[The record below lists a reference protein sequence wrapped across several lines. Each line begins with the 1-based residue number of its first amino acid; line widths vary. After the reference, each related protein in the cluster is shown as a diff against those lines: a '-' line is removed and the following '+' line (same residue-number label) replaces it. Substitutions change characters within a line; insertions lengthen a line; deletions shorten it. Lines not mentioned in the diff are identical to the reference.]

1 MKTMGGPETIQ
12 YRTNNRDGFTI
23 VELLI
28 VIVVIAILATI
39 IIVAYNG
46 IQQRAIVSTMASD
59 LDNTAKSLKLY
70 QVDNSSY
77 PTSNDCSASPAANSI
92 CLKSSS
98 GTTYTT
104 FTQNNTTSPQTFCVT
119 AMNGTN
125 SYYINQDGTPQSGGC
140 NITNF
145 VTNPNIE
152 TSITGLSGPN
162 SSTVSRDTSRAQGGS
177 TASLLVTM
185 PIDTAGRV
193 GATLAFLSN
202 AVPTVMKPN
211 TQYVISAYVYVP
223 TGTGDVQITAQ
234 GAGVA
239 IKANGSN
246 YTASVKDSWVRIS
259 NVITTSS
266 GGGTVIMYVLNKLAT
281 SPAGTQFWVDNTMI
295 TEGPVLYN
303 YADGSSTGW
312 SWTIPAQPNN
322 SSSSGPQP

>member
-1 MKTMGGPETIQ
+1 MKTMGKLQAILLKTK
-12 YRTNNRDGFTI
+12 NREGFTI

-28 VIVVIAILATI
+28 VITVIAVLSTI
-39 IIVAYNG
+39 IIISYNG

-59 LDNTAKSLKLY
+59 LDITARSLKLY
-70 QVDNSSY
+70 QVDNASY
-77 PTSNDCSASPAANSI
+77 PTSNDCSVSPAANSI

-104 FTQNNTTSPQTFCVT
+104 FTQNNTTNPQTFCIT

-125 SYYINQDGTPQSGGC
+125 YYYINQDGRPQSGGC
-140 NITNF
+140 SITNF

-152 TSITGLSGPN
+152 TNTTGLSGPN

-185 PIDTAGRV
+185 PIDTSTRV
-193 GATLAFLSN
+193 GATLATLTN
-202 AVPTVMKPN
+202 AVPTVMKAN

-223 TGTGDVQITAQ
+223 TGTGDVLITAQ

-239 IKANGSN
+239 AKVNGSN
-246 YTASVKDSWVRIS
+246 YATSVKDNWVRIS

-266 GGGTVIMYVLNKLAT
+266 SGGTVIIYVLNKLAT

-295 TEGPVLYN
+295 TEGTILYN

-322 SSSSGPQP
+322 SSSTGPQP